1 MIRYTTKYTQLIW
14 LLPIGILIFLF
25 GYKKPPVLPSA
36 EEVPE
41 EQVLDFLMEGNERF
55 AADESLH
62 PDQTLER
69 LRNLNAGQHP
79 VAAIVSCSDSRVPPE
94 LIFDQGLGDL
104 FVIRNAGNIVG
115 DYEIGSVE
123 YAVEA
128 LGVPLVIVMGHTNCG
143 AIHAFVDY
151 DHDHSHV
158 YPEYIQKIIDYID
171 AEEEE
176 KALPRN
182 IPNFFERA
190 VEANI
195 LHGVHELKQKI
206 PMADSLIQQKKLR
219 IIGALYDMESGKV
232 RIVEDKPTANNKE

>member
-1 MIRYTTKYTQLIW
+1 MIRYTKKYTQLIW
-14 LLPIGILIFLF
+14 LIPIGILIFLF
-25 GYKKPPVLPSA
+25 GYKKAPILPSA
-36 EEVPE
+36 GEVPQE
-41 EQVLDFLMEGNERF
+41 YVLDFLMEGNERF
-55 AADESLH
+55 SADEPLH

-69 LRNLNAGQHP
+69 LRDLNRGQHP

-104 FVIRNAGNIVG
+104 FVIRNAGNIVS

-143 AIHAFVDY
+143 ALAAFVDH
-151 DHDHSHV
+151 DHDHSHI

-176 KALPRN
+176 KALPRD
-182 IPNFFERA
+182 IPNFFDKA
-190 VEANI
+190 IEANV
-195 LHGVHELKQKI
+195 LHGVHELKKHI
-206 PMADSLIQQKKLR
+206 PHADSLINHKHLR
-219 IIGALYDMESGKV
+219 IIGAIYDMETGKV
-232 RIVEDKPTANNKE
+232 KVIEDK

>member
-1 MIRYTTKYTQLIW
+1 MIRYSKKYTLLIW
-14 LLPIGILIFLF
+14 ILPISILILLF
-25 GYKKPPVLPSA
+25 SYNKATKVPSA

-41 EQVLDFLMEGNERF
+41 EMILDFLLEGNERF
-55 AADESLH
+55 SEDHPIH

-69 LRNLNAGQHP
+69 LRELNTGQHP

-104 FVIRNAGNIVG
+104 FVIRNAGNIVA

-123 YAVEA
+123 YAVEV

-143 AIHAFVDY
+143 AIHAFVEH

-158 YPEYIQKIIDYID
+158 YPEFIQKIVNYID

-176 KALPRN
+176 KALPRD
-182 IPNFFERA
+182 IPNFYDKA
-190 VEANI
+190 IEANV
-195 LHGVHELKQKI
+195 LHGVHELKKHI
-206 PMADSLIQQKKLR
+206 PNADSLINNKHLR
-219 IIGALYDMESGKV
+219 IIGAIYDMESGKV
-232 RIVEDKPTANNKE
+232 KVIEDK